1 MITVLVIFW
10 YGFGNLLFSDYT
22 DLNMIAPIICKRI
35 MVWHPGQGRSL
46 LISGHECATSFG
58 LRCTIAPAEVYP
70 LPIPSLPQAGTLAG
84 AGWTYLKLSISF
96 SYEFIEGFLNH
107 WNR

>member
-46 LISGHECATSFG
+46 LISGTRVRHLFWPALHNRAGGGLSVTYPFVTTSG
-58 LRCTIAPAEVYP
+58 DACGSGVDLPKAVY
-70 LPIPSLPQAGTLAG
+70 IV
-84 AGWTYLKLSISF
+84 
-96 SYEFIEGFLNH
+96 FL
-107 WNR
+107 